1 MKKIISLVLATVLL
15 LGIVGSMAGCGKKD
29 TEIRI
34 YLGDQV
40 YDFDPA
46 LAFVDDNV
54 SRVMGLLFEPL
65 FLLDEDGDVE
75 YGLAESY
82 EIIEDEE
89 RGEYKMEI
97 KLRDSYWNDGKTK
110 VTADD
115 VSFAWKRILDPQFPS
130 QAAPLLYDI
139 KNAAAIKQDVLGI
152 SRDDLGLE
160 ANRDTLTITF
170 EGKID
175 YDAFLR
181 NLTSVAL
188 VPLRANK
195 IAQDADL
202 PGEAYFGKRAA
213 YIATNGMFAI
223 RSWNRGTGEF
233 TLQRND
239 YYHVENP
246 EENERVE
253 GVYPSKL
260 QMNWTDEKFEQRYSG
275 NMNKFLKDKMANF
288 GKLAEVA
295 EDAVFCVGVLPAEKE
310 IRLEYLE
317 DAEIFDAF
325 STYTYIF
332 NTNKA
337 PFDNE
342 NVRRAF
348 SMVLDREYLAE
359 QLVYAKA
366 ADGFISPAVWDSVKK
381 KTSFRSE
388 AESLI
393 VTTAKLEEAKALVAS
408 VDKSAPVTL
417 TVRNDA
423 EERLIAKHAKA
434 QWEKLGFTV
443 VLNVVTVDTQV
454 WVEEENKGDYK
465 LGIEGIPGR
474 EIVLGKDPNAEKQNT
489 MVVYDDAIQAAYATG
504 SFDILGV
511 DYNMYS
517 TNAFT
522 ALCGFTTLLNGNGV
536 AYSVDEE
543 TGSSAVERLHCS
555 GFSDAAYD
563 AIMDRALAE
572 KDLEK
577 RAAILHEAE
586 EYLISKM
593 PIVPV
598 VYNQL
603 YYVVEEIR
611 GLDFDGYGAPVFTK
625 ASLTVDMPEAA
636 PAGKED

>member
-1 MKKIISLVLATVLL
+1 MKKILSLVLAAVLL
-15 LGIVGSMAGCGKKD
+15 LGVVAGMASCGKED

-97 KLRDSYWNDGKTK
+97 KLRDTYWNDGKSK

-115 VSFAWKRILDPQFPS
+115 VYFAWTRILDPEFPS

-139 KNAAAIKQDVLGI
+139 KNAAAVKQDVLGI
-152 SRDDLGLE
+152 SRNDLGLE
-160 ANRDTLTITF
+160 ANLDTLTITF

-188 VPLRANK
+188 SPLRENK
-195 IAQDADL
+195 VTESL
-202 PGEAYFGKRAA
+202 PGEAYFGKRSS

-233 TLQRND
+233 TLQRNE

-246 EENERVE
+246 EEDERVE
-253 GVYPSKL
+253 GVYPAKL
-260 QMNWTDEKFEQRYSG
+260 MMNWTDEKFEDRFGTGLS
-275 NMNKFLKDKMANF
+275 NMNKFLKDKMKNF
-288 GKLAEVA
+288 GTLAEVA
-295 EDAVFCVGVLPAEKE
+295 EDAVFCVGVLPTDKE
-310 IRLEYLE
+310 LRLEYLE
-317 DAEIFDAF
+317 DAEVFDAF

-342 NVRRAF
+342 NVRRAL
-348 SMVLDREYLAE
+348 SMALDRDYLAE
-359 QLVYAKA
+359 ELVYAKA
-366 ADGFISPAVWDSVKK
+366 ADGFISPTVWDSVKK

-393 VTTAKLEEAKALVAS
+393 VTAARLDEAKALVAN
-408 VDKSAPVTL
+408 VDKSEPISL

-423 EERLIAKHAKA
+423 DEILIAKHAKQ
-434 QWEKLGFTV
+434 QWEKLGFTI
-443 VLNVVTVDTQV
+443 VLNVVTVDTQI
-454 WVEEENKGDYK
+454 WVDEENRGDYK
-465 LGIEGIPGR
+465 LGIEGEPGR
-474 EIVLGKDPNAEKQNT
+474 TVILGNDATNKVPVN
-489 MVVYDDAIQAAYATG
+489 DDGIQAAYISG
-504 SFDILGV
+504 QFDILGV

-536 AYSVDEE
+536 AYFVDEE
-543 TGSSAVERLHCS
+543 TGSSYAERLHCS
-555 GFSDAAYD
+555 GFSDATYD

-572 KDLEK
+572 KDLKK
-577 RAAILHEAE
+577 RASILHEAE
-586 EYLISKM
+586 EYLLSKL
-593 PIVPV
+593 PIAPV

-603 YYVVEEIR
+603 YYVVEEIS

-625 ASLTVDMPEAA
+625 ASLTADMPVQA
-636 PAGKED
+636 PAKKED

>member
-1 MKKIISLVLATVLL
+1 MKKIVSLVLATVLL
-15 LGIVGSMAGCGKKD
+15 LGIVVSMASCGKKD

-65 FLLDEDGDVE
+65 FLLDEDGDVD

-97 KLRDSYWNDGKTK
+97 KLRDTYWNDGKTK

-115 VSFAWKRILDPQFPS
+115 VYYAWTRILDPEFPS

-139 KNAAAIKQDVLGI
+139 KNAVAVKQDLLGI
-152 SRDDLGLE
+152 SRNDLGLE

-188 VPLRANK
+188 APLRENKVANG
-195 IAQDADL
+195 ASL

-233 TLQRND
+233 TLQRNE
-239 YYHVENP
+239 YYHVEEP
-246 EENERVE
+246 EEGERVE

-260 QMNWTDEKFEQRYSG
+260 QMNWTDEKFNERFDGS
-275 NMNKFLKDKMANF
+275 MNKFLKDKMKSF
-288 GKLAEVA
+288 GTLAEVA
-295 EDAVFCVGVLPAEKE
+295 EDAVFCVGVLPTDKE
-310 IRLEYLE
+310 TRLAYLE
-317 DAEIFDAF
+317 DAEVFDAF

-393 VTTAKLEEAKALVAS
+393 VTTAKLEEAQALVAS
-408 VDKSAPVTL
+408 VDKSEPVTL

-423 EERLIAKHAKA
+423 DERLIAKHAKA

-443 VLNVVTVDTQV
+443 VLNVVTVDTQI
-454 WVEEENKGDYK
+454 WADEEKRGDYK
-465 LGIEGIPGR
+465 LGIEGEPGR
-474 EIVLGKDPNAEKQNT
+474 TVILGNDASNKVTVN
-489 MVVYDDAIQAAYATG
+489 DDGIQAAYISG
-504 SFDILGV
+504 EFDILGV

-536 AYSVDEE
+536 AYFVDEE

-563 AIMDRALAE
+563 AIMNRALAE

-593 PIVPV
+593 PIAPV
-598 VYNQL
+598 LYNQL

-625 ASLTVDMPEAA
+625 AGLTVEMPEAE